1 MHECSHLGFFNGII
15 TFLGFVSGSANGVD
29 YSQETRCEHFRL
41 DPVDYFSL
49 VMERVS
55 LKYGNGLPRHC
66 ERLRQPIKL
75 LL

>member
-1 MHECSHLGFFNGII
+1 M
-15 TFLGFVSGSANGVD
+15 FVSGSENEVD

-49 VMERVS
+49 AMERGN
-55 LKYGNGLPRHC
+55 LKYGNGLPRQL
-66 ERLRQPIKL
+66 ERLRQPVKL